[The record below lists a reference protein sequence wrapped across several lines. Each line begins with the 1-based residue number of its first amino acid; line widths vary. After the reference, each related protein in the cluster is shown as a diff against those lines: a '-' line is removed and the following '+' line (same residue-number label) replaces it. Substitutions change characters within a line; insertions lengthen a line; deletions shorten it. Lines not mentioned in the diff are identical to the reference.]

1 VRTYIS
7 YIIIYNTSILER
19 ERERERYGV
28 VEGCTRRERQ
38 EERGRK
44 MKEMKKSK
52 RDGSK
57 RSPLSSASGGGAE
70 CRRSTNIYIL
80 YTYHL

>member
-1 VRTYIS
+1 VSTYIS
-7 YIIIYNTSILER
+7 YIIIYNKYILER
-19 ERERERYGV
+19 ERERERERDGV

-44 MKEMKKSK
+44 MKEMKESK

-57 RSPLSSASGGGAE
+57 RGPAASAGVAE
-70 CRRSTNIYIL
+70 CRRSTNI
-80 YTYHL
+80 